1 MENELIVKEKTQISP
16 LSAKRDILS
25 LYNVPDMLDTITKKE
40 KSNFLNMLNCG
51 AIGADSI
58 NRIANAEGFIVEI
71 PKGLRDAL
79 RTGQATLDKSSKNI
93 GSFTP
98 NIRLRGENGIKGQIT
113 ISEGT
118 DYQAITQSISNL
130 AMMAMVQ
137 SVLEKLDVIEDKVN
151 DIKDGQKNDRVGTI
165 IGSFKSFM
173 ELYPTFK
180 SKKELDNAAMSHYK
194 DIQQGLGQFHLQLE
208 QERKKLI
215 DAPKNGLQIFWKS
228 ICHPFRSDLNLYR
241 KYYSDF
247 VYDLQLY
254 NRLILLSDV
263 ILYLKGDSDVIERNH
278 KIMLEYC
285 NHFLDNEFR
294 KTINFIMNGNTKEL
308 SCIDNYNKNLS
319 KSLQNILQKGI
330 CIECKAEDVK
340 LLSYNKN
347 ESKNI

>member
-16 LSAKRDILS
+16 SSTQKDILS
-25 LYNVPDMLDTITKKE
+25 LYNVPDMLDKITKKE

-58 NRIANAEGFIVEI
+58 NRIVNAEGFIVEI

-79 RTGQATLDKSSKNI
+79 RTGQATLYKSSKNI

-137 SVLEKLDVIEDKVN
+137 SVLEKLDVIEGKVD
-151 DIKDGQKNDRVGTI
+151 DIIDGQKNDRVGTI

-173 ELYPTFK
+173 DLYPTFK
-180 SKKELDNAAMSHYK
+180 SKEELDSAAILHYN
-194 DIQQGLGQFHLQLE
+194 DIQQGLAQLHLQLE
-208 QERKKLI
+208 LERKKLI

-228 ICHPFRSDLNLYR
+228 ICHPFRSNLDLYR

-254 NRLILLSDV
+254 NRLILLSDI
-263 ILYLKGDSDVIERNH
+263 ILYLKGDPDIMERNH
-278 KIMLEYC
+278 KTILEYC
-285 NHFLDNEFR
+285 NLYLNKEFR
-294 KTINFIMNGNTKEL
+294 KTMNFIMNKNTKGL
-308 SCIDNYNKNLS
+308 SNIDNYNKNLS
-319 KSLQNILQKGI
+319 KSLQNFLQKEI

-340 LLSYNKN
+340 LLNM
-347 ESKNI
+347 

>member
-1 MENELIVKEKTQISP
+1 
-16 LSAKRDILS
+16 
-25 LYNVPDMLDTITKKE
+25 MLDKITKKE

-98 NIRLRGENGIKGQIT
+98 NIRLRGEYGIKGQVT

-137 SVLEKLDVIEDKVN
+137 SVLEKLDVIESKVN
-151 DIKDGQKNDRVGTI
+151 DVIDGQKNDRVGTI
-165 IGSFKSFM
+165 IGSFKSFTD
-173 ELYPTFK
+173 LYPTFK
-180 SKKELDNAAMSHYK
+180 SKEELDNAAILHYN
-194 DIQQGLGQFHLQLE
+194 DIQQGLAQLHLQIE

-228 ICHPFRSDLNLYR
+228 ICHPFRNNLDLYR

-254 NRLILLSDV
+254 NRLILLSDI
-263 ILYLKGDSDVIERNH
+263 ILYLKGDPDIMERNH
-278 KIMLEYC
+278 KTILEYC
-285 NHFLDNEFR
+285 NLYLNKEFR
-294 KTINFIMNGNTKEL
+294 NTMNFIMNKNIKEL
-308 SCIDNYNKNLS
+308 SNIDNYNKNLS
-319 KSLQNILQKGI
+319 KSLQNILQKEI

-340 LLSYNKN
+340 LL
-347 ESKNI
+347 NI

>member
-16 LSAKRDILS
+16 LSTQKDILS
-25 LYNVPDMLDTITKKE
+25 LYNVPDMLDKITKKE

-118 DYQAITQSISNL
+118 DYQTITQSISNL

-137 SVLEKLDVIEDKVN
+137 SVLEKLDVIEGKVD
-151 DIKDGQKNDRVGTI
+151 DIIDGQKNDRVGTI

-173 ELYPTFK
+173 DLYPTFK
-180 SKKELDNAAMSHYK
+180 SKEELDSAAILHYN
-194 DIQQGLGQFHLQLE
+194 DIQQGLAQLHLQLE
-208 QERKKLI
+208 LERKKLI

-228 ICHPFRSDLNLYR
+228 ICHPFRSNLDLYR

-254 NRLILLSDV
+254 NRLILLSDI
-263 ILYLKGDSDVIERNH
+263 ILYLKGDPNIMERNH
-278 KIMLEYC
+278 KTILEYC
-285 NHFLDNEFR
+285 NLYLNKEFR
-294 KTINFIMNGNTKEL
+294 KSMNFIMNKNTKEL
-308 SCIDNYNKNLS
+308 SNIDNYNKNLS
-319 KSLQNILQKGI
+319 KSLQNFLQKEI

-340 LLSYNKN
+340 LLNM
-347 ESKNI
+347 

>member
-25 LYNVPDMLDTITKKE
+25 LYNVPDMLDKITKKE

-79 RTGQATLDKSSKNI
+79 RTGQASLDKSSKNI

-98 NIRLRGENGIKGQIT
+98 NIRLRGENGIIGQVT
-113 ISEGT
+113 ISEET

-137 SVLEKLDVIEDKVN
+137 SVLEKLDIIEGKIDE
-151 DIKDGQKNDRVGTI
+151 IIDGQKNDRIGTI

-173 ELYPTFK
+173 DLYPTFK
-180 SKKELDNAAMSHYK
+180 SKEELDNAAILHYH
-194 DIQQGLGQFHLQLE
+194 DIQKGLGQLNLQLD

-215 DAPKNGLQIFWKS
+215 NAPKNGLQIFWKS
-228 ICHPFRSDLNLYR
+228 IYHPFRSDLDLYR

-263 ILYLKGDSDVIERNH
+263 ILYLKGDPNIMERNH
-278 KIMLEYC
+278 KIILEYC
-285 NHFLDNEFR
+285 NFYLNKEFR
-294 KTINFIMNGNTKEL
+294 KTMNFIMNGNTKEL
-308 SCIDNYNKNLS
+308 SSIDNYNKNLS
-319 KSLQNILQKGI
+319 RSLQNILKKDI

-340 LLSYNKN
+340 LL
-347 ESKNI
+347 NI